1 MKRHAFAMRLKPG
14 MADEYRRRH
23 AAIWPELVRE
33 HRDCG
38 IHDYS
43 IFFDAATDTLF
54 AFCKLDD
61 DGTFADM
68 PEDDPFHIDRLAR
81 PALGGRCGQSP
92 ENEQA
97 GANQYVA

>member
-1 MKRHAFAMRLKPG
+1 MRLKPG

-23 AAIWPELVRE
+23 DAIWPELVRE

-68 PEDDPFHIDRLAR
+68 PEDDVVKRWWKYNADLIAAVMIQLSGCNRSAVIPQFAAFRA
-81 PALGGRCGQSP
+81 
-92 ENEQA
+92 
-97 GANQYVA
+97 V